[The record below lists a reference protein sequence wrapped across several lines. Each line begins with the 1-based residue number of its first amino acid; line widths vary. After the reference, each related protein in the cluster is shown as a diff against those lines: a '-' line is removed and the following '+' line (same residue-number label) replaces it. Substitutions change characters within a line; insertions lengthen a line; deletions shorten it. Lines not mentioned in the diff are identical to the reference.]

1 MTDTNVVGI
10 ERFRKQLAE
19 IVHRVSIE
27 GETIYVTKNGRKV
40 CAMVPLADAAAQQG
54 DIRS

>member
-10 ERFRKQLAE
+10 EQLRKRLAE

-40 CAMVPLADAAAQQG
+40 CAMVPTHRASQ
-54 DIRS
+54 